1 MENDA
6 HSRRGRISSGQVS
19 VCTGRVSP
27 LVQQCVCCVY
37 TISIF
42 TVNIKLP
49 IVRSTTC
56 PQRDT
61 PLFYSVPPLTQ
72 IPHILPFTQMPPL
85 THMSPLTQVLCPHPT
100 QVTPHLPRYIPSAL
114 LLLRYTSS
122 PSRFTILPPI
132 STDTP
137 PRLFSYSCAPSNP
150 DTPPLPSSYLG
161 TPSHPDT
168 PPLPSSYLGTPLT
181 QIPHLCL
188 LLLGYPLSP
197 SYPTSALL
205 LLGYPLS
212 PR

>member
-1 MENDA
+1 MYRE
-6 HSRRGRISSGQVS
+6 SVTSGAT
-19 VCTGRVSP
+19 VCLLCVHYLHIYCKYKTANSQIYNLPSARYT
-27 LVQQCVCCVY
+27 LVLL
-37 TISIF
+37 SA
-42 TVNIKLP
+42 P
-49 IVRSTTC
+49 SH
-56 PQRDT
+56 PDT
-61 PLFYSVPPLTQ
+61 PHPSFHSDASSY
-72 IPHILPFTQMPPL
+72 
-85 THMSPLTQVLCPHPT
+85 SPLTQVLCPHPT

-161 TPSHPDT
+161 TP
-168 PPLPSSYLGTPLT
+168 LT